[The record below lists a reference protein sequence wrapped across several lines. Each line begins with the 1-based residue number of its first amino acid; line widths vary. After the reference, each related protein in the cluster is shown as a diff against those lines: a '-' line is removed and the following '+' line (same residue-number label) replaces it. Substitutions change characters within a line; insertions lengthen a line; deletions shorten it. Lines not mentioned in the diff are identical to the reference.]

1 MVSLVTKFAYCF
13 FPHANKSIMD
23 FHSIRCDICTLLSMV
38 YPRMLFV
45 ISFHAD
51 VTPEFEEPDYSVP
64 EDDGPVEVCVR
75 VPAGQLEREV
85 VISLLASGGTAT
97 GKTT

>member
-1 MVSLVTKFAYCF
+1 M
-13 FPHANKSIMD
+13 
-23 FHSIRCDICTLLSMV
+23 FHCGPCNTCTGCCS
-38 YPRMLFV
+38 V

-75 VPAGQLEREV
+75 VPAGQLEREA

>member
-1 MVSLVTKFAYCF
+1 MSTPNDSLWSLLY
-13 FPHANKSIMD
+13 MYW
-23 FHSIRCDICTLLSMV
+23 LSMV
-38 YPRMLFV
+38 YPWMLFCH
-45 ISFHAD
+45 FLPD

-64 EDDGPVEVCVR
+64 EDEGPVEVCVR
-75 VPAGQLEREV
+75 VPAGQLEKEV

>member
-1 MVSLVTKFAYCF
+1 MVSLVTKFTYRF

-38 YPRMLFV
+38 YPWMLFCP
-45 ISFHAD
+45 FLPD

-64 EDDGPVEVCVR
+64 EDEGPVEVCVR